1 MIMDQ
6 QGLEWRPIGKRS
18 VFSTRIFD
26 INEITS
32 VSPEKTESIFYAL
45 HASDWVIVVPVVLDE
60 AGSESFLM
68 VRQWRHG
75 TAELSVEFPGGVID
89 AGEDP
94 LAAARRELLEE
105 TGYRA
110 GTLTHAGTVSPNPAI
125 MDNKCHIY
133 IAENLENTNA
143 LDLDDDEY
151 LAAEAIG
158 VTSVF
163 ESMGH
168 GEYLHGLM
176 SAALFLYLQKK
187 GLPKR

>member
-1 MIMDQ
+1 MDQ
-6 QGLEWRPIGKRS
+6 QDLEWRPIGKKS

-26 INEITS
+26 IHEITS
-32 VSPEKTESIFYAL
+32 VSPEKTESIFYTL
-45 HASDWVIVVPVVLDE
+45 HASDWVIVVPVIIDE

-75 TAELSVEFPGGVID
+75 TAQLSVEFPGGVID
-89 AGEDP
+89 EGETPQD
-94 LAAARRELLEE
+94 AAKRELMEE

-110 GTLTHAGTVSPNPAI
+110 GTLTHAATLSPNPAI
-125 MDNKCHIY
+125 MDNKCHIF
-133 IAENLENTNA
+133 IAENLENANA

-151 LAAEAIG
+151 LAAETMG
-158 VTSVF
+158 VASVF

-176 SAALFLYLQKK
+176 SAALFLYVQKK
-187 GLPKR
+187 GLPGR

>member
-1 MIMDQ
+1 MDR
-6 QGLEWRPIGKRS
+6 QGLEWRPKGKKS

-32 VSPEKTESIFYAL
+32 VSPEKTESVFYAL
-45 HASDWVIVVPVVLDE
+45 HASDWVIVVPVILDE
-60 AGSESFLM
+60 AGNESFLM

-89 AGEDP
+89 EGETP
-94 LAAARRELLEE
+94 LEAAKRELLEE

-110 GTLTHAGTVSPNPAI
+110 GTITHAGTLSPNPAI
-125 MDNKCHIY
+125 MDNKCHIFV
-133 IAENLENTNA
+133 AENLENTNA

-151 LAAEAIG
+151 LAAEEIAAE
-158 VTSVF
+158 SVF

-168 GEYLHGLM
+168 GEYLHALM
-176 SAALFLYLQKK
+176 SSALFLYLQKK